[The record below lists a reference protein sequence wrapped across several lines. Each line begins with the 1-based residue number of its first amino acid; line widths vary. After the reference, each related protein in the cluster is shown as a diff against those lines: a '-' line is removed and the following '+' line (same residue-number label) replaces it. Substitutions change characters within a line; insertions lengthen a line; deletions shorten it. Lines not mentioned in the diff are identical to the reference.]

1 MIQNVVSDVMHEIV
15 SIQIKRGHIIM
26 AEREFDKNV
35 SGIGGINAGGDINIG
50 DNSGQIAIGNN
61 NTQNQ
66 TTYISIRQNDLEEIK
81 KGLLD
86 FQNGISSLGLP
97 INYQNVVTGEIS
109 AAILEAEKEKPEV
122 SRIKEKFE
130 SAIST
135 VKNAGKTVQDISE
148 LYEPAKK
155 VAKLVGLAVPFL

>member
-1 MIQNVVSDVMHEIV
+1 
-15 SIQIKRGHIIM
+15 M
-26 AEREFDKNV
+26 AEREYDKNV
-35 SGIGGINAGGDINIG
+35 TGIGGINAGGDVNMSDI
-50 DNSGQIAIGNN
+50 SGQVVFGNN
-61 NTQNQ
+61 NIQNQ
-66 TTYISIRQNDLEEIK
+66 STSISIGQNELEEIK
-81 KGLLD
+81 ESLLD

-135 VKNAGKTVQDISE
+135 VKDAGKTIQDISE

-155 VAKLVGLAVPFL
+155 VAKLVGLAVSFF

>member
-1 MIQNVVSDVMHEIV
+1 MKLCQYKS
-15 SIQIKRGHIIM
+15 KRVITM
-26 AEREFDKNV
+26 AERDFDKNV
-35 SGIGGINAGGDINIG
+35 SGIGGINAGGDMNIG

-66 TTYISIRQNDLEEIK
+66 TKYISIRQNDLEEIK
-81 KGLLD
+81 TGLLD

-97 INYQNVVTGEIS
+97 INHQNVVTGEIS

-135 VKNAGKTVQDISE
+135 VKDAGKTIQDMSE

-155 VAKLVGLAVPFL
+155 VAKLVGLAVSFF

>member
-1 MIQNVVSDVMHEIV
+1 MHEIV
-15 SIQIKRGHIIM
+15 SIQIKRGHIM
-26 AEREFDKNV
+26 AESEYKENAA
-35 SGIGGINAGGDINIG
+35 GIGGINAGGDVNMG
-50 DNSGQIAIGNN
+50 DISGQVAIGNN

-66 TTYISIRQNDLEEIK
+66 TTYISIGQNDLEELK
-81 KGLLD
+81 KSLLD
-86 FQNGISSLGLP
+86 FQNGISSLCLP
-97 INYQNVVTGEIS
+97 MNYQNVVTGEIS

-122 SRIKEKFE
+122 SKIKEKFK

-135 VKNAGKTVQDISE
+135 VKDAEKTIQDISE